1 MTNFTLKSDIY
12 TLEDICVDR
21 RQARNTISG
30 ATFSYSP
37 KGSGASQAAPVIE
50 CTTAGARVVLSGSVK
65 VGDTLNVKLESS
77 LMELEGEAR
86 VAWSQTLS
94 SSRHIAG
101 LEFLSV
107 RRRHA

>member
-21 RQARNTISG
+21 RQVRNTING
-30 ATFSYSP
+30 ARFSYTLKNSV
-37 KGSGASQAAPVIE
+37 GTQAAPVIE
-50 CTTAGARVVLSGSVK
+50 CTTAGARVVLSGSIN
-65 VGDTLNVKLESS
+65 VGDTLMVKLESS

-86 VAWSQTLS
+86 VAWSQSLS
-94 SSRHIAG
+94 SNRHVAG

>member
-1 MTNFTLKSDIY
+1 MPNFTLKSDIY

-30 ATFSYSP
+30 APFSYVL
-37 KGSGASQAAPVIE
+37 KGSTPSQAAPVIE
-50 CTTAGARVVLSGSVK
+50 CTTAGARVVLSGSIK
-65 VGDTLNVKLESS
+65 VGDTLTVKLESS
-77 LMELEGEAR
+77 LIELEGEAR
-86 VAWSQTLS
+86 VAWSQSLS
-94 SSRHIAG
+94 SSRQIAG